1 MPNKNRFNNPTS
13 RSRPLSILFLCI
25 LTLLTV
31 QLLGAGQVAY
41 AAGVDASIWEKLGH
55 IQTLKA
61 RFTQTQI
68 RSFLKTPLV
77 STGTVSFTR
86 PSRLDWRVESPAKSI
101 FLLDGSV
108 ATMEYPELGVSERID
123 LSQVPDANRLA
134 TSMMVWLQADAS
146 AVSRDFNVSYS
157 GMSASLKPKDAL
169 LGSLLVE
176 IQLSLASEP
185 WRVASVQLLEPD
197 GDRVEIAFSG
207 VVLDGQPVPDP

>member
-1 MPNKNRFNNPTS
+1 
-13 RSRPLSILFLCI
+13 
-25 LTLLTV
+25 
-31 QLLGAGQVAY
+31 
-41 AAGVDASIWEKLGH
+41 
-55 IQTLKA
+55 
-61 RFTQTQI
+61 
-68 RSFLKTPLV
+68 
-77 STGTVSFTR
+77 
-86 PSRLDWRVESPAKSI
+86 
-101 FLLDGSV
+101 
-108 ATMEYPELGVSERID
+108 MEYPELGVSERID